1 MELEGTKCL
10 SFSAGAGWLSCAD
23 MAEAKPIST
32 SWRAG
37 QFLCR
42 SGTASR
48 RAPCRKASLSSRSG
62 KGSPTTV
69 AAATSSSSLPKGCL
83 VPFVTS
89 NWSSY
94 YKVVRSK
101 LCKCALSW
109 RQDRSAEGAY
119 GSLLLR
125 AITGRSRLRNI
136 FSVFFSTDD

>member
-1 MELEGTKCL
+1 MELEGTNCINFL
-10 SFSAGAGWLSCAD
+10 AGARWLTCAD
-23 MAEAKPIST
+23 MAEAKLIST
-32 SWRAG
+32 SWRSG

-42 SGTASR
+42 SVMASPR
-48 RAPCRKASLSSRSG
+48 SPCRNAALSSRSG
-62 KGSPTTV
+62 KGSLTNV
-69 AAATSSSSLPKGCL
+69 AAATSSPSLLKGCL
-83 VPFVTS
+83 VPLITS

-109 RQDRSAEGAY
+109 RQYRSAEGAY